1 MKKKICVWAI
11 GVMLSSLVPL
21 ISKAQPYRHLAPR
34 DFAGAPP
41 TDSYFAAY
49 TCCYVHYSY
58 TTTRHNGIYNVGFD
72 VQLEFNGQK
81 SYIRFD
87 QINNNTTLTDILDH
101 EQGHYNI
108 AWLMRNE
115 LYTVLSHH
123 HYTAN
128 YEYEIASLFRG
139 VDIKYHKMNDDYE
152 SQTLH
157 MTNHKNQLKWDTWFN
172 RQLNNS
178 DLAENRSTSNSRV
191 NY

>member
-1 MKKKICVWAI
+1 MKKKICAWAI
-11 GVMLSSLVPL
+11 GVMLSSLIPL
-21 ISKAQPYRHLAPR
+21 MGTAQSYHRLVAR
-34 DFAGAPP
+34 DFTGTAPI
-41 TDSYFAAY
+41 DNAFAAY
-49 TCCYVHYSY
+49 TFCYVHYSY
-58 TTTRHNGIYNVGFD
+58 STTKHNGVYSIDFD

-87 QINNNTTLTDILDH
+87 QIGSNATVTDILDH

-128 YEYEIASLFRG
+128 YQYEIASLFKV
-139 VDIKYHKMNDDYE
+139 VDLKYHKLNDDYE
-152 SQTLH
+152 TQTMH

-172 RQLNNS
+172 QQLNNS
-178 DLAENRSTSNSRV
+178 DLAENRSTSSV
-191 NY
+191 GQY